1 MVLQVFRSIERYLGQ
16 EDLERFKL
24 FLIEKK
30 KLLSDSKELCDKL
43 SLGKTQLSML
53 ECRGESRSGKLSI
66 DTSTSSSSL
75 SYHSK

>member
-1 MVLQVFRSIERYLGQ
+1 MLQVFRSIERYLGQ

-24 FLIEKK
+24 FLIEKE

-53 ECRGESRSGKLSI
+53 ELGEKAGVGN
-66 DTSTSSSSL
+66 
-75 SYHSK
+75 YQ

>member
-24 FLIEKK
+24 FLIEKQ

-53 ECRGESRSGKLSI
+53 E
-66 DTSTSSSSL
+66 
-75 SYHSK
+75 